1 MGRKSLHFRFYL
13 CTFCLPAVNTRIHI
27 YIYIIC
33 ESKSACSTLVGLG
46 WFFDFRLLHRLWF
59 LHGFSGCFY
68 VFLLS
73 QFLSSIW
80 NTLWSPSVLW
90 IIVAFEQEPKDETN
104 SGWVWPSSVWILACS
119 PASAHFLPARAKNGK
134 VNKKNLH
141 IYIYI
146 CVYSGRS
153 RAEPQP
159 HNIDFMQY
167 LLFDPPGVGHLTK
180 RHTHNLLFG
189 LSMAYIEGSPPSRL
203 CSICKGG

>member
-1 MGRKSLHFRFYL
+1 MSLAFIGLDFGVL
-13 CTFCLPAVNTRIHI
+13 TGIGAL
-27 YIYIIC
+27 
-33 ESKSACSTLVGLG
+33 SACQGKKWEG
-46 WFFDFRLLHRLWF
+46 
-59 LHGFSGCFY
+59 
-68 VFLLS
+68 
-73 QFLSSIW
+73 
-80 NTLWSPSVLW
+80 
-90 IIVAFEQEPKDETN
+90 EQEEST
-104 SGWVWPSSVWILACS
+104 
-119 PASAHFLPARAKNGK
+119 
-134 VNKKNLH
+134 
-141 IYIYI
+141 YIYI